1 MNIALPSNIDKAA
14 FLAWV
19 QTQERQRY
27 ELVDG
32 VVVETGCN
40 TGAHAIVVGNVL
52 TALDKRFERTRWDVI
67 QNFDLETGPAT
78 IREPDILV
86 DRSGAGGDLT
96 ATDPVLVAEVL
107 APDSVTKGLGDKPA
121 EYLRVPKP
129 VRLPG
134 VLTRQSEGFGLESR
148 RVRLRR
154 RTRAIHRRR
163 TGHSPSP
170 CRPSYPF
177 GNLSRNDVEG
187 GCSAG
192 RHAPKMLTTT
202 KEAVR
207 VHPASPALSVV
218 VQATEPFGSTPPSEP
233 IW

>member
-107 APDSVTKGLGDKPA
+107 APDSVTKDLGDKPA
-121 EYLRVPKP
+121 EYLRIPSLCASLVFSQDKAKAWVWNRGECGFAAAPELYTGEGP
-129 VRLPG
+129 VI
-134 VLTRQSEGFGLESR
+134 
-148 RVRLRR
+148 RLR
-154 RTRAIHRRR
+154 ALS
-163 TGHSPSP
+163 TGLP
-170 CRPSYPF
+170 
-177 GNLSRNDVEG
+177 LSEIYQG
-187 GCSAG
+187 MMS
-192 RHAPKMLTTT
+192 
-202 KEAVR
+202 KEAAQADGM
-207 VHPASPALSVV
+207 HPKC
-218 VQATEPFGSTPPSEP
+218 
-233 IW
+233 